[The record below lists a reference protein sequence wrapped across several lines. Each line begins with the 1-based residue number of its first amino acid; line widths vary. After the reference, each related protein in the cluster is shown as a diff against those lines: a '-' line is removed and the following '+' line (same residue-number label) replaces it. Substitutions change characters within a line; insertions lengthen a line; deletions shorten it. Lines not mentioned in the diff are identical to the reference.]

1 MLDKTPTTRPDA
13 GKARGRRR
21 LLALASVALAGGL
34 AAAPLFGGIHA
45 APAPIPIGPASFADV
60 AQKVKPAVV
69 NISTTRKGAAPGG
82 REHASPGFPPGSPFE
97 EFFRRYFDR
106 QADEG
111 ARRTPRAE
119 IRALGS
125 GFIIDPAG
133 YVVTN
138 NHVIE
143 GADTIT
149 VVLDDGTRLAAD
161 VRGRDPKTDLA
172 LLKVE
177 AAEPL
182 AHVSFGDSDAMRVG
196 DWVVAVGNPFGLGG
210 TVTAGII
217 SARGRDLK
225 SGPFDDFLQVD
236 APINRGNSGGP
247 LFDGAGRVIGIN
259 TAIYSPSGGNV
270 GIGFAIPSA
279 LAEPIIAELRA
290 DGRVE
295 RGWLG
300 VRIQPVTED
309 IADGL
314 GLAGKGG
321 ALVAGVEPDS
331 PAAKAG
337 LRPGDVIR
345 GVDGHAVTRLGDLP
359 RLVAGVRS
367 GETARIEV
375 WRHGSERTVEV
386 TIGSVPAGDV
396 MASGRTEDHGQ
407 PALGLSLASLTDE
420 VRRRFGLADDA
431 RGVVVV
437 AVEAGSAAAER
448 GLRPGDVVVMAGQ
461 DPVAAPADVVRAVD
475 SAAAAKRRSVVLL
488 VSRRGEERFVA
499 LPLKRA

>member
-1 MLDKTPTTRPDA
+1 M
-13 GKARGRRR
+13 
-21 LLALASVALAGGL
+21 
-34 AAAPLFGGIHA
+34 
-45 APAPIPIGPASFADV
+45 
-60 AQKVKPAVV
+60 
-69 NISTTRKGAAPGG
+69 
-82 REHASPGFPPGSPFE
+82 
-97 EFFRRYFDR
+97 
-106 QADEG
+106 
-111 ARRTPRAE
+111 
-119 IRALGS
+119 
-125 GFIIDPAG
+125 
-133 YVVTN
+133 VTN